1 MSPSNPPAPHRKPRV
16 AVVVISAA
24 VVVLVAGLLAWGPG
38 RSTRGD
44 AAARAKG
51 PRAVTGTAGTGTG
64 ATTRTTTGPGGARCT
79 VSVTSYGASTSS
91 SDNAPAFQAAVDAGV
106 GGTVC
111 VPAGT
116 FAFTSEVVIDSA
128 EVLTGAG
135 ASATTLVETAAGHN
149 LLADR
154 ADGTVVEDLTLDTQ
168 THQGGIAFSTG
179 ASHVTLR
186 DAHVRSG
193 RTPGHFA
200 LYFAGPPGARL
211 GSPVYS
217 TGNVL
222 EDVTV
227 SDQICDDGVSW
238 SFQRDG
244 TIADVSE
251 TGSRLALYA
260 DAGTT
265 VDGYR
270 YTPGPCTPSDD
281 GFWIT
286 QPASDITIEHFVSS
300 GAAGDVCALANAR
313 PCSHVTIEDEVAPTG
328 ILHVG
333 NVTGLTVTGSTVGG
347 VVVFAPLGA
356 TGTWSSSRPTS
367 ARCANGPVAIAG
379 LGC

>member
-1 MSPSNPPAPHRKPRV
+1 MPPPSSPRPRRVPRVVAAVV
-16 AVVVISAA
+16 AVVVVAA
-24 VVVLVAGLLAWGPG
+24 GLVAWGLV
-38 RSTRGD
+38 RSSGGTTASSAHR
-44 AAARAKG
+44 ARAVPSPLG
-51 PRAVTGTAGTGTG
+51 AGTGTG
-64 ATTRTTTGPGGARCT
+64 STALAGTGAGDTHCT
-79 VSVTSYGASTSS
+79 VSVTSFGASTSS
-91 SDNAPAFQAAVDAGV
+91 PDNAPAFQAAVDAGA

-116 FAFTSEVVIDSA
+116 FAFTSEVVITGA

-135 ASATTLVETAAGHN
+135 ASATTLVETVAGHN

-186 DAHVRSG
+186 DAHVLSG
-193 RTPGHFA
+193 HTPGHFA

-211 GSPVYS
+211 DAPRYS

-244 TIADVSE
+244 TISDVSE

-270 YTPGPCTPSDD
+270 YTPGPCLSSDD

-286 QPASDITIEHFVSS
+286 QPTSNVTIEHFVSS
-300 GAAGDVCALANAR
+300 GAAGDVCALVNAR
-313 PCSHVTIEDEVAPTG
+313 PCSHVTIEDEVAPAG

-333 NVTGLTVTGSTVGG
+333 NATGLTVRGSTVRG

-356 TGTWSSSRPTS
+356 TGTWSASQPTS
-367 ARCANGPVAIAG
+367 ARCAKGLVVIAG
-379 LGC
+379 LTC